1 VDRSIAYPVT
11 PQGVPL
17 LSSFAHE
24 PMPKRRPKTPHR
36 AVAALLCSLIASA
49 CSTQSASSVA
59 GPTPKPVP
67 AAAPVKTATPAK
79 PARPPA
85 TRAES
90 TRAFALPAWGAFD
103 SAVVRG
109 TRTLTGEPGP
119 AYWQQRTEYHLE
131 AELNQVSKRLTG
143 HGTVVYHNNSPNT
156 LDTLY
161 FQAYGN
167 LFAPDAKRNT
177 QLLASLGG
185 INFTK
190 VVAEGSALDSTA
202 LGAGWTVSGTIMTLR
217 LPKPLLPGTSV
228 ELEFAWHLRI
238 PPDGP
243 RGGQDR
249 ETYVLSYWYPQVAVY
264 DDVNGWQID
273 QYLGNAEFYMGYGD
287 YDVALTVPEGWLVAS
302 TGTLQNPDEVLGN
315 ETRARLAKARA
326 GGAVVS
332 VVGEGDRGAGKAT
345 AKGTNGK
352 LTWRFRAENVR
363 DVTWA
368 ASSLYLWDATTASV
382 GDLRGHGVPDT
393 TMIYSFYRPDQRR
406 NGWSESALY
415 AARAITI
422 FSRVLWPYPYPHM
435 TVVDGPS
442 SCGGMEYPMMT
453 CIGGDWNARTL
464 FDVEAHEIAHMWFPM
479 QVGSDEKRYAW
490 MDEGMAQYFQS
501 VAIDAQF
508 PDADD
513 VGENRRNYVGA
524 ARYGK
529 ETEMMRYGDKYPD
542 YNAYGIASYFK
553 PATVLVALGGVIGDS
568 TLMQGLREYGK
579 RWTNRHPMPNDFW
592 NTMNQV
598 SGLDLDWFWRTWYY
612 ETWKLDQSIDGVVR
626 TSPDTMAV
634 TIESKGRAPMPVLLV
649 ARGAGGATTSLV
661 VPVDVWFTGEKKV
674 TVQMAVPSDFTRVD
688 IDPLQRFPDTDQSNQ
703 TWPR

>member
-1 VDRSIAYPVT
+1 M
-11 PQGVPL
+11 
-17 LSSFAHE
+17 SSFAHE
-24 PMPKRRPKTPHR
+24 PMHLRRSATAYR
-36 AVAALLCSLIASA
+36 GRIALLCSLFSAA
-49 CSTQSASSVA
+49 CSTQPAPSVV

-67 AAAPVKTATPAK
+67 TVAPARPAPTAK
-79 PARPPA
+79 PATPQAP
-85 TRAES
+85 RAGS

-103 SAVVRG
+103 SAVARG
-109 TRTLTGEPGP
+109 TRTLTGEPGA

-131 AELNQVSKRLTG
+131 AELNPVSKRLTG
-143 HGTVVYHNNSPNT
+143 RGTVTYHNNSPHT

-190 VVAEGSALDSTA
+190 VAAEGRALDSTA
-202 LGAGWTVSGTIMTLR
+202 VGAGWTVSGTIMALR
-217 LPKPLLPGTSV
+217 LPRPLLPGDSI
-228 ELEFAWHLRI
+228 ELEFGWNLRV
-238 PPDGP
+238 PPDAP

-287 YDVALTVPEGWLVAS
+287 YEVALTVPEGWLVAS
-302 TGTLQNPDEVLGN
+302 TGTLQNPNEVLSD
-315 ETRARLAKARA
+315 ETRARLARARA

-345 AKGTNGK
+345 TKGSAGK
-352 LTWRFRAENVR
+352 LTWRFKAENVR

-368 ASSLYLWDATTASV
+368 TSNLYLWDATTAPV
-382 GDLRGHGVPDT
+382 GDRLGSGVPDS
-393 TMIYSFYRPDQRR
+393 TMIFSFYRPDQRR
-406 NGWSESALY
+406 NGWGQSAAY
-415 AARAITI
+415 AARAISVM
-422 FSRVLWPYPYPHM
+422 SRVLWPYPYPHM
-435 TVVDGPS
+435 TVVDGPA

-453 CIGGDWNARTL
+453 CIGGDWNVRTL
-464 FDVEAHEIAHMWFPM
+464 FDVQAHEIAHMWFPM

-501 VAIDAQF
+501 IAIDAQF

-513 VGENRRNYVGA
+513 AGENRRNYVGA
-524 ARYGK
+524 ARFGK

-542 YNAYGIASYFK
+542 GNAYGIASYFK
-553 PATVLVALGGVIGDS
+553 PAAVLVALGGVISDS
-568 TLMQGLREYGK
+568 TVLQGLREYGR
-579 RWTNRHPMPNDFW
+579 RWSGRHPMPNDFW
-592 NTMNQV
+592 NTMNEV
-598 SGLDLDWFWRTWYY
+598 SGRDLDWFWRTWYY
-612 ETWKLDQSIDGVVR
+612 ETWKLDQAIDDVVR
-626 TSPDTMAV
+626 TSPDSV
-634 TIESKGRAPMPVLLV
+634 TVTLESRGRAPMPVLLV
-649 ARGAGGATTSLV
+649 ARGAAGATTSLL
-661 VPVDVWFTGEKKV
+661 VPVEVWFQGEKEV
-674 TVQMAVPSDFTRVD
+674 TVQLAVPTDFTRLE
-688 IDPLQRFPDTDQSNQ
+688 IDPAERFPDADRSNQ

>member
-1 VDRSIAYPVT
+1 MLQRRTATPYRSSIA
-11 PQGVPL
+11 L
-17 LSSFAHE
+17 LSS
-24 PMPKRRPKTPHR
+24 
-36 AVAALLCSLIASA
+36 LLSVA
-49 CSTQSASSVA
+49 CSTQPAPSVA
-59 GPTPKPVP
+59 GPVP
-67 AAAPVKTATPAK
+67 RRVPDVAPAK
-79 PARPPA
+79 PAVSATPSGSQA
-85 TRAES
+85 TRAER
-90 TRAFALPAWGAFD
+90 TRAFALPSWGAFD
-103 SAVVRG
+103 SAVARG
-109 TRTLTGEPGP
+109 TRTHTGHPGP
-119 AYWQQRTEYHLE
+119 AYWQQHAEYHLA

-143 HGTVVYHNNSPNT
+143 YGTVVYHNNSPDT
-156 LDTLY
+156 LETLY

-185 INFTK
+185 INFTR
-190 VVAEGSALDSTA
+190 VAVEGSSLDSTA

-217 LPKPLLPGTSV
+217 LAKPLLPGTSV
-228 ELEFAWHLRI
+228 ELAFAWNLRV
-238 PPDGP
+238 PPDAP

-249 ETYVLSYWYPQVAVY
+249 ETYILSYWYPQVAVY
-264 DDVNGWQID
+264 DDVNGWQTD

-302 TGTLQNPDEVLGN
+302 TGTLQNPDEVLSD
-315 ETRARLAKARA
+315 ETRARLARARA

-332 VVGEGDRGAGKAT
+332 VVGAGDRGAGKAT
-345 AKGTNGK
+345 AKGSGGK
-352 LTWRFRAENVR
+352 LTWRFKAENVR

-368 ASSLYLWDATTASV
+368 TSSLYLWDATTASV
-382 GDLRGHGVPDT
+382 GDRRGTGVPDS

-406 NGWSESALY
+406 NGWGESATY
-415 AARAITI
+415 AAHAISI

-435 TVVDGPS
+435 TVVDGPA
-442 SCGGMEYPMMT
+442 SCGGMEFPMMT
-453 CIGGDWNARTL
+453 CIGGDWNVRTL

-524 ARYGK
+524 ARFGK

-568 TLMQGLREYGK
+568 TLMQGLREYGR
-579 RWTNRHPMPNDFW
+579 RWTDRHPMPNDFW

-598 SGLDLDWFWRTWYY
+598 SGQDLDWFWRTWYY
-612 ETWKLDQSIDGVVR
+612 ETWKLDQAIDDVVR
-626 TSPDTMAV
+626 ASPDTLTV
-634 TIESKGRAPMPVLLV
+634 TLESRGRAPMPVLLV
-649 ARGAGGATTSLV
+649 AYGAGGAITSLV
-661 VPVDVWFTGEKKV
+661 VPVDVWFQGEKKV
-674 TVQMAVPSDFTRVD
+674 TVQLAVPKDFTRLE
-688 IDPLQRFPDTDQSNQ
+688 IDPAQRFPDADRSNQ
-703 TWPR
+703 TWPRR

>member
-1 VDRSIAYPVT
+1 
-11 PQGVPL
+11 
-17 LSSFAHE
+17 
-24 PMPKRRPKTPHR
+24 
-36 AVAALLCSLIASA
+36 
-49 CSTQSASSVA
+49 
-59 GPTPKPVP
+59 
-67 AAAPVKTATPAK
+67 
-79 PARPPA
+79 
-85 TRAES
+85 
-90 TRAFALPAWGAFD
+90 
-103 SAVVRG
+103 
-109 TRTLTGEPGP
+109 
-119 AYWQQRTEYHLE
+119 
-131 AELNQVSKRLTG
+131 
-143 HGTVVYHNNSPNT
+143 
-156 LDTLY
+156 
-161 FQAYGN
+161 
-167 LFAPDAKRNT
+167 
-177 QLLASLGG
+177 
-185 INFTK
+185 
-190 VVAEGSALDSTA
+190 
-202 LGAGWTVSGTIMTLR
+202 
-217 LPKPLLPGTSV
+217 
-228 ELEFAWHLRI
+228 
-238 PPDGP
+238 
-243 RGGQDR
+243 
-249 ETYVLSYWYPQVAVY
+249 
-264 DDVNGWQID
+264 
-273 QYLGNAEFYMGYGD
+273 
-287 YDVALTVPEGWLVAS
+287 
-302 TGTLQNPDEVLGN
+302 
-315 ETRARLAKARA
+315 
-326 GGAVVS
+326 
-332 VVGEGDRGAGKAT
+332 
-345 AKGTNGK
+345 
-352 LTWRFRAENVR
+352 
-363 DVTWA
+363 
-368 ASSLYLWDATTASV
+368 
-382 GDLRGHGVPDT
+382 
-393 TMIYSFYRPDQRR
+393 
-406 NGWSESALY
+406 
-415 AARAITI
+415 
-422 FSRVLWPYPYPHM
+422 M